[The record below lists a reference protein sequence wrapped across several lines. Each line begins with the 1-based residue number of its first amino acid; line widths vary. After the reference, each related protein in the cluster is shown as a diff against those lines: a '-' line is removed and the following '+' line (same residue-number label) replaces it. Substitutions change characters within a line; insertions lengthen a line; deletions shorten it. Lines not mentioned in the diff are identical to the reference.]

1 MTGAQPDVI
10 IIGAGIVGLATGLR
24 LTALGAR
31 VALVEKEP
39 AVAAHQTGH
48 NSGVIHT
55 GIYYRPGSLKA
66 RLCVEG
72 RRSMLAFCAEEEIPT
87 LMAGKVVVATRA
99 DELAALDELHRRAT
113 ANGVEGVQRISPDEL
128 KAVEPEAVGVAAL
141 HVPGAGV
148 VDFKKVAAA
157 MRRRIESAGGTVTT
171 DARVFGGQRENGI
184 WSVDLDGPPR
194 MQAPQLVV
202 CAGLQ
207 SDQIARLL
215 GMTPDVRIVPFRG
228 EYWHLKRPDL
238 VRSLIYPVPDPEFP
252 FLGVHF
258 TKGID
263 GAVEVGPNAVL
274 AFAREGYSWGKIVP
288 SELRQIL
295 ATPGLGKL
303 ARRYWRTGSAE
314 IFRSLIPRLLLKA
327 ARALLPAV
335 QPHDLVRA
343 GAGVRAQALSPDGK
357 LIDDFAFATGDGVL
371 AVLNAPSPA
380 ATASLAIGA
389 EIAAKLPT

>member
-1 MTGAQPDVI
+1 VI
-10 IIGAGIVGLATGLR
+10 
-24 LTALGAR
+24 
-31 VALVEKEP
+31 
-39 AVAAHQTGH
+39 
-48 NSGVIHT
+48 
-55 GIYYRPGSLKA
+55 
-66 RLCVEG
+66 
-72 RRSMLAFCAEEEIPT
+72 
-87 LMAGKVVVATRA
+87 
-99 DELAALDELHRRAT
+99 
-113 ANGVEGVQRISPDEL
+113 
-128 KAVEPEAVGVAAL
+128 
-141 HVPGAGV
+141 
-148 VDFKKVAAA
+148 
-157 MRRRIESAGGTVTT
+157 
-171 DARVFGGQRENGI
+171 
-184 WSVDLDGPPR
+184 
-194 MQAPQLVV
+194 

-207 SDQIARLL
+207 SDQVARMF
-215 GMTPDVRIVPFRG
+215 GMDPEVRIVPFRG
-228 EYWHLKRPDL
+228 EYWHLQRPEL

-303 ARRYWRTGSAE
+303 ARRYWKTGSGE
-314 IFRSLIPRLLLKA
+314 IFRSLIPGLLVRA

-335 QPHDLVRA
+335 RSRDLVRA

-380 ATASLAIGA
+380 ATASLAIGR
-389 EIAAKLPT
+389 EIAARLPA